1 MGDFFSSPK
10 FLSDPR
16 LELVFS
22 NLAMCLM
29 MMVKNFVLWLDLD
42 NQASCRDV
50 VPTPRSLDSLGADKN
65 RGNAD
70 LNA

>member
-16 LELVFS
+16 LELVLS

-29 MMVKNFVLWLDLD
+29 MMVKNFVLWSDLN
-42 NQASCRDV
+42 NQASSRDV
-50 VPTPRSLDSLGADKN
+50 VPTPRSLHCLGADKN

-70 LNA
+70 LYA